1 MRLPVLAPTPLSRC
15 VLRFKQ
21 AALANRH
28 ALSTAPATR
37 VSGAEEENVKKL
49 SKLGIKKITLLN
61 LDEPTLDKIGG
72 GLSKTCAIDTC
83 ATCVTCEACHDITK
97 VGE

>member
-1 MRLPVLAPTPLSRC
+1 MRSLAPAPIPLSRC

-21 AALANRH
+21 AALVNRH
-28 ALSTAPATR
+28 ALSTALATR
-37 VSGAEEENVKKL
+37 VSGAKEEDVKKL
-49 SKLGIKKITLLN
+49 SKLGIKKITLRN

-83 ATCVTCEACHDITK
+83 DTCVTCEVCHNITK
-97 VGE
+97 AVE